1 MRVIFAVWSWSSHY
15 YPLVPLAW
23 AMRAAGHEV
32 VIAGQ
37 PALMPEIARSGHLG
51 VACGDDVDLGAR
63 FLSDVSTRLGPPGPA
78 WKTMA
83 ENDREAV
90 ERRAYGLFVD
100 VARSMTDDLLRFAGR
115 RRPDLI
121 VYDPLTFAGP
131 LVAARLGV
139 PAVRF
144 LFGPVTSPPA
154 WEREAL
160 RPLSEHLGL
169 PEMGSRG
176 DWTIDSCP
184 PSMQTPEEAGHQP
197 VRYVPY
203 NGPGL
208 EPAWVHQPRA
218 RPRVLVS
225 WGTSTVRLMG
235 EHAFGLPT
243 VVAAAARLD
252 VDVVVA
258 VAPRERSLLPDLP
271 PGAIV
276 AESVPFHLLMT
287 ACDAV
292 LHQGGAGTMLTAA
305 GLGLPQ
311 ILFPLI
317 TDQLVNARSLAA
329 TGAGSFLIRRGE
341 GEEEFRD
348 LIADRLRSVLE
359 NGEWRAAADRLRAE
373 IARQPDPGTVV
384 SLLERRLCDI

>member
-1 MRVIFAVWSWSSHY
+1 MIFTVWSWTSHY
-15 YPLVPLAW
+15 YPVVPLAW

-37 PALMPEIARSGHLG
+37 PALLPEVERSGHLG
-51 VACGDDVDLGAR
+51 VACGEDVDLGAR
-63 FLSDVSTRLGPPGPA
+63 FRAGVASRLGSPGPA
-78 WKTMA
+78 WKAMT

-90 ERRAYGLFVD
+90 ERSAYRLFVD
-100 VARSMTDDLLRFAGR
+100 VAQAMTDGLLRFAGR
-115 RRPDLI
+115 WRPDLI
-121 VYDPLTFAGP
+121 VHDPLTFAGP

-154 WEREAL
+154 WETEEL
-160 RPLSEHLGL
+160 RPLCERLEVS
-169 PEMGSRG
+169 EMGSRG

-184 PSMQTPEEAGHQP
+184 PSMQTAEEAGHQP

-203 NGPGL
+203 NGPGI
-208 EPAWVHQPRA
+208 EPGWVHRPKT

-235 EHAFGLPT
+235 EGAFGLPT
-243 VVAAAARLD
+243 VVAAVARLD
-252 VDVVVA
+252 VDIVVA
-258 VAPRERSLLPDLP
+258 VAPRERSLLPELP
-271 PGAIV
+271 PDVVV
-276 AESVPFHLLMT
+276 AESVPFHLLMPG
-287 ACDAV
+287 CDVV

-329 TGAGSFLIRRGE
+329 TGAGSLVIRRGE
-341 GEEEFRD
+341 GEEEFRE
-348 LIADRLRSVLE
+348 LIATTLGSVVE
-359 NGEWRAAADRLRAE
+359 SGEQRAAAGELRAE
-373 IARQPDPGTVV
+373 IARQPDPHTVV
-384 SLLERRLCDI
+384 AMLEARTL